1 MMRRMTGDN
10 NFDDWVVVYEIGNPT
25 KFVLCYFDGSEA
37 FLETVVDGQRRD
49 SWSGTWTDVQVLQTQ
64 FVVAGK
70 WDSNL
75 DREVDDNE

>member
-1 MMRRMTGDN
+1 MSDN
-10 NFDDWVVVYEIGNPT
+10 NFDDWVVVYEIGNPM

-37 FLETVVDGQRRD
+37 FLEIVVDGQRQGSRT
-49 SWSGTWTDVQVLQTQ
+49 GTWADVQVLQTK

-75 DREVDDNE
+75 DREVEDVECD